1 MLAFDIY
8 IKTHIYI
15 YKYVILYV
23 TLGLFNHT
31 HTMPALNKGMD
42 WRPKKVSVSH
52 SRQAWD

>member
-8 IKTHIYI
+8 IKTHI

-31 HTMPALNKGMD
+31 HTMPPLNKGMD